1 MNNIEIFL
9 PVAYKIAT
17 VVWIQNTVD
26 FEERRKEKTE
36 QLKSINTEKFCMTQ
50 TFFLIHYSLYIIWT
64 AVNGLESGHEATR
77 QLKTLCKHGKSF
89 SWI

>member
-64 AVNGLESGHEATR
+64 ACERFGKRARSN
-77 QLKTLCKHGKSF
+77 KTAENSL
-89 SWI
+89 